1 MAKTQR
7 RNRKGTAPRKATAA
21 VKRRARAAGTRPA
34 AKSRATA
41 RKAAK
46 ARPTAKKAKKPARSV
61 AKGRPAP
68 RAVKKAVGRKVT
80 TARRVARKTTT
91 KVARKA
97 SPAVR
102 RTARVAAPIARK
114 SAPAAK
120 KAAAAA
126 PRKAAPRKAAPKK
139 VAAAPKT
146 MVVAKAAP
154 VAKQPRAAV
163 AAKPVRKAPAL
174 DRERRTVGEPEMV
187 PMPPSSLVPGH
198 ASAARSGADELRMKM
213 ATHTGAGPV
222 LTAGDVDADWGA
234 AEAVG
239 DEAPGGDNPTPDQ
252 DVVDEIGRALGV
264 EYDDDEELQGGDEIA
279 GRDRDRWELDP
290 ASSDDFDER

>member
-120 KAAAAA
+120 KAAAA